1 MAKTQDPNTEL
12 RRAAFRAYC
21 ESKGWKNDDGTW
33 ASVEIGKHFNRKSN
47 QINNILYGHGS
58 FGPTVASSLASYVGL
73 SEGYFEPGGASG
85 GLSPVAYELGRTF
98 DNFGFDDEDGTENA
112 AFNAAVAALVKFLPP
127 RSAS

>member
-58 FGPTVASSLASYVGL
+58 FGPTVASALASYAGL